1 MRKEV
6 GELRHEEF
14 PRAEKVWTRYRD
26 QKTNPTGRGSLVSL
40 STARGRPWDGL
51 HLHPGQVPWKQVR

>member
-40 STARGRPWDGL
+40 STARGRP
-51 HLHPGQVPWKQVR
+51 